1 MAQAIT
7 DAGLAD
13 YYRYEPRRPC
23 RSFVSTTCRSRPSC
37 NCSISQKC
45 SRPSCRRRLREGS
58 RADTGEHH
66 LRRMRVVD
74 RKTHDCLA
82 GVRGVEINHAT
93 RARVTWDETHIRL
106 SAILQ
111 AIADI
116 GYRAQPYDAVRSD
129 EIHRA
134 ERRQALWRLFVAG
147 FGSMQVMMVASTV
160 YFADGDMTRDIEML
174 MRWASLVL
182 TTPVVFYSAG
192 VFFKTPGVI

>member
-1 MAQAIT
+1 MCAAWKST
-7 DAGLAD
+7 M
-13 YYRYEPRRPC
+13 PR
-23 RSFVSTTCRSRPSC
+23 S
-37 NCSISQKC
+37 
-45 SRPSCRRRLREGS
+45 
-58 RADTGEHH
+58 
-66 LRRMRVVD
+66 
-74 RKTHDCLA
+74 
-82 GVRGVEINHAT
+82 
-93 RARVTWDETHIRL
+93 ARVTWDETHIRL

-182 TTPVVFYSAG
+182 TTPVVFYSAEC
-192 VFFKTPGVI
+192 FFETPGVI